1 MVDSTC
7 SLFVSIMGKDE
18 VSSPLFTRSCVKL
31 LEFEGEISSFHRYF
45 CTVQFFLHAVHF
57 T

>member
-7 SLFVSIMGKDE
+7 SLFFSIMGKDE
-18 VSSPLFTRSCVKL
+18 VSSPLFTRSCVKI
-31 LEFEGEISSFHRYF
+31 LEFEGGISSFHRYF
-45 CTVQFFLHAVHF
+45 CTVQFFLLAVHF